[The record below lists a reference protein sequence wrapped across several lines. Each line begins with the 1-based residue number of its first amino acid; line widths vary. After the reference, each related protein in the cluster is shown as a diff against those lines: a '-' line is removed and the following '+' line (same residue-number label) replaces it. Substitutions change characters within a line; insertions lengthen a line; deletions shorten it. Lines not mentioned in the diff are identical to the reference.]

1 MLTAILTA
9 FKATHDHCNVPIGW
23 PENPQLRTWVNEQRK
38 RKKKG
43 TLSEDC
49 IQRLNQIGLVWDA
62 YDTSWEERFAELTAF
77 KATHGHCNVPIGW
90 SENPQLGT
98 WVNEQ
103 RKRKKKGTLSGN
115 RTQRLNQIGL
125 VWDTLNAAWEEK
137 FSELKV
143 FKKSHGHCN
152 VPDLSPENPQLAS
165 WIGIQRASRKK
176 GKLSEERICRLEEIG
191 FVWDALD
198 ALWEQRFTEL
208 EEFKAT
214 YGHCNVPDRWSEN
227 PKLASWIGTQR
238 QCKKQGTLTEERI
251 QRLSQIGFVWEPHNA
266 SWEERFG
273 EIEIFKAT
281 YGHCNVPMGWSE
293 NPQLA
298 KWVSHQRNKRKQG
311 KLSEERIQRL
321 SKIEFVWNL
330 KNI

>member
-1 MLTAILTA
+1 MREDRGRSRGFDDSRFRERVEVLSPDLTLETLTQVINILCLDKLGLTWNERFGELKAYKEHYAHCNVPARWDENQSLSRWVNTQRRCRRGGVLSEDRIQQLSQIGFVWEPFDAAWEEKFSKLRAFQATYGHCNIPMVWSEDKQLVTWVSHQRRYRKQGKLSEERIRRLDEIAFVWNTLDALWEERFAELTA

-115 RTQRLNQIGL
+115 RTQRLNEIGL
-125 VWDTLNAAWEEK
+125 V
-137 FSELKV
+137 
-143 FKKSHGHCN
+143 
-152 VPDLSPENPQLAS
+152 
-165 WIGIQRASRKK
+165 
-176 GKLSEERICRLEEIG
+176 
-191 FVWDALD
+191 
-198 ALWEQRFTEL
+198 
-208 EEFKAT
+208 
-214 YGHCNVPDRWSEN
+214 
-227 PKLASWIGTQR
+227 
-238 QCKKQGTLTEERI
+238 
-251 QRLSQIGFVWEPHNA
+251 
-266 SWEERFG
+266 
-273 EIEIFKAT
+273 
-281 YGHCNVPMGWSE
+281 
-293 NPQLA
+293 
-298 KWVSHQRNKRKQG
+298 
-311 KLSEERIQRL
+311 
-321 SKIEFVWNL
+321 
-330 KNI
+330 